1 MNIKRGKKA
10 RHQGNY
16 IVIEGIDGTGKSTQV
31 ELLAKHYQAQDH
43 TVTIVEEPSSD
54 DPAQTTSIAHYLRT
68 VIKNGNLRRD
78 PEINLALLSA
88 ARRELWQQIIQPA
101 LARGETVLASR
112 NYLSTLAY
120 QGYGEGL
127 SQEHI
132 RQVTAL
138 FTNQRYLTPDHL
150 IILMLNDEKERMHR
164 IQQRGTPTTAPDTFE
179 TQEKG
184 FQQRV
189 HTGYRM
195 LAKDYQIPIVQCI
208 SDNGER
214 KSPHK
219 IQREILS
226 FINTNYK

>member
-1 MNIKRGKKA
+1 MPKQRGS
-10 RHQGNY
+10 Y
-16 IVIEGIDGTGKSTQV
+16 IVIEGIDGTGKSTQID
-31 ELLAKHYQAQDH
+31 LLAKHYRAQGH
-43 TVTIVEEPSSD
+43 SVTVVEEPSSD
-54 DPAQTTSIAHYLRT
+54 DPAQTTPIAHYLRT

-101 LARGETVLASR
+101 LERGETVLASR
-112 NYLSTLAY
+112 NYFSTLAY
-120 QGYGEGL
+120 QGYSEGL

-132 RQVTAL
+132 RHITGL
-138 FTNQRYLTPDHL
+138 FTSQRYLTPDYL
-150 IILMLNDEKERMHR
+150 VILTLNDEKERMHR

-179 TQEKG
+179 TQEKD

-195 LAKDYQIPIVQCI
+195 LAKDYQVPIIQCI
-208 SDNGER
+208 SDTGER

-226 FINTNYK
+226 IINTNYK

>member
-1 MNIKRGKKA
+1 MTQ
-10 RHQGNY
+10 HQGNY

-31 ELLAKHYQAQDH
+31 ELLAKHYQSQGYVV
-43 TVTIVEEPSSD
+43 TVVEEPSSND
-54 DPAQTTSIAHYLRT
+54 LAQTTPIAHYLRT

-88 ARRELWQQIIQPA
+88 ARHELWEHIIQPA
-101 LARGETVLASR
+101 LERGETVLASR
-112 NYLSTLAY
+112 NYFSTLAY

-132 RQVTAL
+132 RHITGL
-138 FTNQRYLTPDHL
+138 FTSQRYLTPDYL
-150 IILMLNDEKERMHR
+150 IILTLDDEQERMHR
-164 IQQRGTPTTAPDTFE
+164 IKQRGTPTTAPDTFE
-179 TQEKG
+179 TREKD

-195 LAKDYQIPIVQCI
+195 LAKDYQVPIIQCI
-208 SDNGER
+208 SDTSER

-219 IQREILS
+219 IQSEILS
-226 FINTNYK
+226 IINTNYK

>member
-1 MNIKRGKKA
+1 MPKQRGS
-10 RHQGNY
+10 Y
-16 IVIEGIDGTGKSTQV
+16 IVIEGIDGTGKSTQID
-31 ELLAKHYQAQDH
+31 LLAKHYRAQGH
-43 TVTIVEEPSSD
+43 SVTVVEEPSSD
-54 DPAQTTSIAHYLRT
+54 DPAQTTPIAHYLRT

-101 LARGETVLASR
+101 LERGETVLASR
-112 NYLSTLAY
+112 NYFSTLAY

-132 RQVTAL
+132 RHITGL
-138 FTNQRYLTPDHL
+138 FTSQRYLTPDYL
-150 IILMLNDEKERMHR
+150 VILTLNDEKERMHR

-179 TQEKG
+179 TQEKD

-195 LAKDYQIPIVQCI
+195 LAKDYQVPIIQCI
-208 SDNGER
+208 SDTGER
-214 KSPHK
+214 KSPHE

-226 FINTNYK
+226 IVNANYK

>member
-1 MNIKRGKKA
+1 MTQ
-10 RHQGNY
+10 HQGNY

-31 ELLAKHYQAQDH
+31 ELLAKHYQSQGYVV
-43 TVTIVEEPSSD
+43 TVVEEPSSD
-54 DPAQTTSIAHYLRT
+54 DPAQTTPIAHYLRT

-88 ARRELWQQIIQPA
+88 ARHELWQQIIQPA
-101 LARGETVLASR
+101 LERGKTVLASR
-112 NYLSTLAY
+112 NYFSTLAY

-138 FTNQRYLTPDHL
+138 FTSQRYLVPDYL
-150 IILMLNDEKERMHR
+150 IILMLNNEQERMHR

-179 TQEKG
+179 TQEKD

-189 HTGYRM
+189 HTGYSII
-195 LAKDYQIPIVQCI
+195 AKDYQVPTIQCM
-208 SDNGER
+208 SDDGVY
-214 KSPHK
+214 KSPHE
-219 IQREILS
+219 IQCEIIS
-226 FINTNYK
+226 IINTKF

>member
-1 MNIKRGKKA
+1 MNIERGEKA
-10 RHQGNY
+10 RYQGNY

-31 ELLAKHYQAQDH
+31 ELLAKHYQAQGY
-43 TVTIVEEPSSD
+43 TVIIVEEPSSD
-54 DPAQTTSIAHYLRT
+54 DLAQTTPIAHYLRT

-78 PEINLALLSA
+78 PEINLALLSV

-101 LARGETVLASR
+101 LARGETVIASR

-138 FTNQRYLTPDHL
+138 FTDQRYLTPDHL
-150 IILMLNDEKERMHR
+150 IILTLNDEKERLHR
-164 IQQRGTPTTAPDTFE
+164 IQQRGMPTTAPDTFE
-179 TQEKG
+179 TQG
-184 FQQRV
+184 QDFQQRV

-195 LAKDYQIPIVQCI
+195 LAKDYQVPIIQCM
-208 SDNGER
+208 SDDGER
-214 KSPHK
+214 KSPRE

-226 FINTNYK
+226 IVSVNYK

>member
-1 MNIKRGKKA
+1 MPKQRGS
-10 RHQGNY
+10 Y
-16 IVIEGIDGTGKSTQV
+16 IVIEGIDGTGKSTQID
-31 ELLAKHYQAQDH
+31 LLAKHYRAQGH
-43 TVTIVEEPSSD
+43 SVTVVEEPSSD
-54 DPAQTTSIAHYLRT
+54 DPAQTTPIAHYLRT

-101 LARGETVLASR
+101 LERGETVLASR
-112 NYLSTLAY
+112 NYFSTLAY

-132 RQVTAL
+132 RHITGL
-138 FTNQRYLTPDHL
+138 FTSQRYLTPDYL
-150 IILMLNDEKERMHR
+150 VILTLNDEKERMHR
-164 IQQRGTPTTAPDTFE
+164 IQQRGTPTTAPDIFE
-179 TQEKG
+179 TQEKD

-195 LAKDYQIPIVQCI
+195 LAKDYQVPIIQCI
-208 SDNGER
+208 SDTGER

-226 FINTNYK
+226 IINTNYK

>member
-1 MNIKRGKKA
+1 MNQ
-10 RHQGNY
+10 HQGNY

-31 ELLAKHYQAQDH
+31 ELLANYYRAQGH
-43 TVTIVEEPSSD
+43 SVTVVEEPSSD
-54 DPAQTTSIAHYLRT
+54 DLAQTTPIAHYLRT

-78 PEINLALLSA
+78 PEINLALLST

-101 LARGETVLASR
+101 LERGETVLASR
-112 NYLSTLAY
+112 NYFSTLAY

-127 SQEHI
+127 SLEHI
-132 RQVTAL
+132 RHITGL
-138 FTNQRYLTPDHL
+138 FTSQRYLAPDHL
-150 IILMLNDEKERMHR
+150 IILVLNNEHERMHR

-179 TQEKG
+179 TQEKD

-195 LAKDYQIPIVQCI
+195 LAKDYQVPIIQCI
-208 SDNGER
+208 SDTGEC

-226 FINTNYK
+226 IINTNYK

>member
-1 MNIKRGKKA
+1 MPKQRGS
-10 RHQGNY
+10 Y
-16 IVIEGIDGTGKSTQV
+16 IVIEGIDGTGKSTQID
-31 ELLAKHYQAQDH
+31 LLAKHYRAQGH
-43 TVTIVEEPSSD
+43 SVTVVEEPSSD
-54 DPAQTTSIAHYLRT
+54 DPAQTTPIAHYLRT

-101 LARGETVLASR
+101 LERGETVLASR
-112 NYLSTLAY
+112 NYFSTLAY

-132 RQVTAL
+132 RHITGL
-138 FTNQRYLTPDHL
+138 FTSQRYLTPDYL
-150 IILMLNDEKERMHR
+150 VILTLNDEKERMHR

-179 TQEKG
+179 TQEKD

-195 LAKDYQIPIVQCI
+195 LAKDYQVPIIQCI
-208 SDNGER
+208 SDTGER

-226 FINTNYK
+226 IINTNYK

>member
-1 MNIKRGKKA
+1 MTQ
-10 RHQGNY
+10 HQGNY

-31 ELLAKHYQAQDH
+31 ELLAKHYQSQGYVV
-43 TVTIVEEPSSD
+43 TVVEEPSSD
-54 DPAQTTSIAHYLRT
+54 DPAQTTPIAHYLRT
-68 VIKNGNLRRD
+68 VIKNGNLHRD
-78 PEINLALLSA
+78 PEINLALLST

-101 LARGETVLASR
+101 LERGETVLASR
-112 NYLSTLAY
+112 NYFSTLAY

-132 RQVTAL
+132 RHITGL
-138 FTNQRYLTPDHL
+138 FTSQRYLTPDYL
-150 IILMLNDEKERMHR
+150 IILTLNDEKERIHR
-164 IQQRGTPTTAPDTFE
+164 IQQRGTPTTAPDIFE
-179 TQEKG
+179 TQEKD

-195 LAKDYQIPIVQCI
+195 LAKDYQVPIIQCI
-208 SDNGER
+208 SDTGER

-226 FINTNYK
+226 IINTNYK

>member
-1 MNIKRGKKA
+1 MTQ
-10 RHQGNY
+10 HQGNY

-31 ELLAKHYQAQDH
+31 ELLAKHYQSQGYVV
-43 TVTIVEEPSSD
+43 TVVEEPSSD
-54 DPAQTTSIAHYLRT
+54 NLAQTTPIAHYLRT
-68 VIKNGNLRRD
+68 IIKNGNLRRD

-88 ARRELWQQIIQPA
+88 ARHELWEHIIQPA
-101 LARGETVLASR
+101 LERGETVLASR
-112 NYLSTLAY
+112 NYFSTLAY

-132 RQVTAL
+132 RHITGL
-138 FTNQRYLTPDHL
+138 FTSQRYLTPDYL
-150 IILMLNDEKERMHR
+150 IILTLNDEKERMHR
-164 IQQRGTPTTAPDTFE
+164 IQQRGTPTTAPDIFE
-179 TQEKG
+179 TQEKD

-195 LAKDYQIPIVQCI
+195 LAKDYQVPIIQCI
-208 SDNGER
+208 SDTGEC

-226 FINTNYK
+226 IINTNYK

>member
-1 MNIKRGKKA
+1 MPKQRGS
-10 RHQGNY
+10 Y
-16 IVIEGIDGTGKSTQV
+16 IVIEGIDGTGKSTQID
-31 ELLAKHYQAQDH
+31 LLAKHYRAQGH
-43 TVTIVEEPSSD
+43 SVTVVEEPSSD
-54 DPAQTTSIAHYLRT
+54 DPAQTTPIAHYLRT

-101 LARGETVLASR
+101 LERGETVLASR
-112 NYLSTLAY
+112 NYFSTLAY

-132 RQVTAL
+132 RHITGL
-138 FTNQRYLTPDHL
+138 FTSQRYLTPDYL
-150 IILMLNDEKERMHR
+150 VILTLNDEKERMHR

-179 TQEKG
+179 TQEKD

-195 LAKDYQIPIVQCI
+195 LAKDYQVPIIQCI
-208 SDNGER
+208 SDTGEC

-226 FINTNYK
+226 IINTNYK

>member
-1 MNIKRGKKA
+1 MTQR
-10 RHQGNY
+10 QGSY

-31 ELLAKHYQAQDH
+31 ELLANYYRAQGH
-43 TVTIVEEPSSD
+43 SVTVIEEPSSD
-54 DPAQTTSIAHYLRT
+54 DLAQTTPIAHYLRT

-78 PEINLALLSA
+78 PEINLALLST

-101 LARGETVLASR
+101 LERGETVLASR
-112 NYLSTLAY
+112 NYFSTLAY

-132 RQVTAL
+132 RHITGL
-138 FTNQRYLTPDHL
+138 FTSQRYLTPDYL
-150 IILMLNDEKERMHR
+150 IILTLNDEKERIHR

-179 TQEKG
+179 TQEKD

-189 HTGYRM
+189 HTGYRI
-195 LAKDYQIPIVQCI
+195 LAKDYQVPIIQCI
-208 SDNGER
+208 SDTGER

-226 FINTNYK
+226 IINTNYK

>member
-1 MNIKRGKKA
+1 MPKQRGS
-10 RHQGNY
+10 Y
-16 IVIEGIDGTGKSTQV
+16 IVIEGIDGTGKSTQID
-31 ELLAKHYQAQDH
+31 LLAKHYRAQGH
-43 TVTIVEEPSSD
+43 SVTVVEEPSSD
-54 DPAQTTSIAHYLRT
+54 DPAQTTPIAHYLRT
-68 VIKNGNLRRD
+68 VIKNGKLHRD
-78 PEINLALLSA
+78 PEINLALLST

-101 LARGETVLASR
+101 LERGETVLASR

-132 RQVTAL
+132 QHVTAL
-138 FTNQRYLTPDHL
+138 FTGQRYLTPDHL
-150 IILMLNDEKERMHR
+150 IILTLNDEKERMHR

-179 TQEKG
+179 TQGKD

-195 LAKDYQIPIVQCI
+195 LAKDYQVPIIQCI

-214 KSPHK
+214 KSPHE

-226 FINTNYK
+226 IVSANYK

>member
-1 MNIKRGKKA
+1 MTQ
-10 RHQGNY
+10 HQGNY

-31 ELLAKHYQAQDH
+31 ELLAKHYRAQGH
-43 TVTIVEEPSSD
+43 SVTVVEEPSSD
-54 DPAQTTSIAHYLRT
+54 NPAQTTPIAHYLRT

-88 ARRELWQQIIQPA
+88 ARHELWQQIIQPA
-101 LARGETVLASR
+101 LERGETVLASR
-112 NYLSTLAY
+112 NYFSTLAY
-120 QGYGEGL
+120 QGHGEGL

-132 RQVTAL
+132 RHITGL
-138 FTNQRYLTPDHL
+138 FTSQRYLTPNHL
-150 IILMLNDEKERMHR
+150 IILALNDEKKRMHS

-179 TQEKG
+179 TQGKD

-195 LAKDYQIPIVQCI
+195 LAKDYQMPIIQCI
-208 SDNGER
+208 SDTGKR
-214 KSPHK
+214 KSPHE

-226 FINTNYK
+226 IVNANYK